1 MRKAPNR
8 QIGEVTQSYNDG
20 ILTVYAVSDTAAA
33 GRMPK
38 KTLTEKV
45 SLRYAEQRLGI
56 SRYYSAKQN
65 QTEAERVVRVPR
77 AETVTNRDIART
89 EDGTYYGIEMV
100 QSVEN
105 VYPQSLDITLSRTEQ
120 GAADNVV

>member
-38 KTLTEKV
+38 KTLTEKI

-105 VYPQSLDITLSRTEQ
+105 GYPPSLDITLSRTEQ

>member
-105 VYPQSLDITLSRTEQ
+105 VYPPSLDITLSRTEQ

>member
-38 KTLTEKV
+38 KTLTEKI

-56 SRYYSAKQN
+56 NRYYSAKQN

-105 VYPQSLDITLSRTEQ
+105 VYPPSLDITLSRTEQ

>member
-38 KTLTEKV
+38 KTLTEKI

-77 AETVTNRDIART
+77 AETLTNRDIART

-105 VYPQSLDITLSRTEQ
+105 VYPPSLDITLSRTEQ

>member
-1 MRKAPNR
+1 MWKAPNR

-20 ILTVYAVSDTAAA
+20 VLTVYAVSDTAAA

-38 KTLTEKV
+38 KMLTEKIT
-45 SLRYAEQRLGI
+45 LRYAEQRLGI

-65 QTEAERVVRVPR
+65 QTEVERVVRVPR
-77 AETVTNRDIART
+77 TSAITNRDMVKT

-100 QSVEN
+100 QSVDDI
-105 VYPQSLDITLSRTEQ
+105 YPPSLDITLSKTEQ
-120 GAADNVV
+120 GAANGVV

>member
-1 MRKAPNR
+1 MP
-8 QIGEVTQSYNDG
+8 
-20 ILTVYAVSDTAAA
+20 VSDTAAA

-38 KTLTEKV
+38 KTLTEKI

-105 VYPQSLDITLSRTEQ
+105 VYPPSLDITLSRTEQ
-120 GAADNVV
+120 GRRTMWV

>member
-38 KTLTEKV
+38 KTLTEKI

-105 VYPQSLDITLSRTEQ
+105 VYPPSLDITLSRTEQ

>member
-20 ILTVYAVSDTAAA
+20 VLTVYAVSDTAAA

-38 KTLTEKV
+38 KTLTEKI

-105 VYPQSLDITLSRTEQ
+105 VYPPSLDITLSRTEQ

>member
-20 ILTVYAVSDTAAA
+20 VLTVYAVSDTAAA

-105 VYPQSLDITLSRTEQ
+105 VYPPSLDITLSRTEQ

>member
-45 SLRYAEQRLGI
+45 SLRYAEQRLGL

-105 VYPQSLDITLSRTEQ
+105 VYPPSLDITLSRTEQ